1 MDVVIRQMAAYAGS
15 VKDWDKF
22 VVAYEPVWAI
32 GTGLTASP
40 EQAQE
45 VRSSTVVYGGV
56 SCIGFCATNR
66 WMFRGGYVHCI
77 NSMKSRAYVI
87 ILCHETSQSCV

>member
-1 MDVVIRQMAAYAGS
+1 MEVVIRQMAAYAGS

-45 VRSSTVVYGGV
+45 VWYQYVVFEFVQLFCWQHLATILIPSSQEVNTTPPEKVDHLV
-56 SCIGFCATNR
+56 
-66 WMFRGGYVHCI
+66 
-77 NSMKSRAYVI
+77 
-87 ILCHETSQSCV
+87 

>member
-1 MDVVIRQMAAYAGS
+1 MDVVIEQLKAYAAT

-22 VVAYEPVWAI
+22 VIAYEPVWAI

-45 VRSSTVVYGGV
+45 VRT
-56 SCIGFCATNR
+56 CA
-66 WMFRGGYVHCI
+66 
-77 NSMKSRAYVI
+77 AYVRPWCFFFLLVLPSREI
-87 ILCHETSQSCV
+87 KFMRK